1 MRHPP
6 RSVLLRPVIGT
17 AVPRAGTPVAPV
29 LTAHETAPV
38 CTAEHSATAS
48 PRDAG
53 TGSAVFPLDGTTR
66 PPDAGA
72 AHSRGTPHGRSG
84 PRTSRTA
91 DRTLS

>member
-6 RSVLLRPVIGT
+6 RSVLLEPQPC
-17 AVPRAGTPVAPV
+17 AV
-29 LTAHETAPV
+29 
-38 CTAEHSATAS
+38 EHSATAF

-53 TGSAVFPLDGTTR
+53 TGSAVSRLDGTTR
-66 PPDAGA
+66 TPDAGT

-91 DRTLS
+91 DRTPS